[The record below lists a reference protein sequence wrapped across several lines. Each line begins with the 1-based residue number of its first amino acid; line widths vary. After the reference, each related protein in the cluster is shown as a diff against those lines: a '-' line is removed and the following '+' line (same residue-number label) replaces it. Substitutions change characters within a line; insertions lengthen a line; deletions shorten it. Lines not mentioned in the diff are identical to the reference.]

1 MSCTNCFNG
10 CTETVS
16 DQCVKYT
23 GINVPAL
30 GIQHGDTLLTVENAI
45 VNFLV
50 PVLDGT
56 GIKPI
61 INEDF
66 ICNTVAQFL
75 PSCTVCTGFTL
86 NDVLTAIIRASC
98 LLQEEIDDIVAE
110 LAILNSDYDVN
121 CLSGVTN
128 SSDTH
133 IVLQAAIDKICEIDV
148 ELAAFIADVEL
159 NYITSDNIDT
169 YIQTYL
175 INLPNTNLVSNKM
188 IPGVIYP
195 YYGSIASFDSTGAGT
210 GDWIKI
216 YLCNGGNPGVP
227 DLRGRTLVG
236 FTAGTLLGP
245 TPMSSIV
252 DPFASSFNFSYSPT
266 TPISGLNQISLLEN
280 QLPIHTHPNTV
291 LTTMTQTPHSHGLS
305 GGVVK
310 FGGPYGLNYASDFAF
325 DGKYTTDDNIANI
338 TVSTSITN
346 APIGQNLPHSNVQ
359 PSHGCNFIIYLP

>member
-1 MSCTNCFNG
+1 M
-10 CTETVS
+10 
-16 DQCVKYT
+16 
-23 GINVPAL
+23 
-30 GIQHGDTLLTVENAI
+30 
-45 VNFLV
+45 
-50 PVLDGT
+50 LDGT
-56 GIKPI
+56 GIRPI
-61 INEDF
+61 INETF
-66 ICNTVAQFL
+66 ICDTVAQFL

-86 NDVLTAIIRASC
+86 NDVLTAIIRATC
-98 LLQEEIDDIVAE
+98 VLQEQIDDIVAD
-110 LAILNSDYDVN
+110 LATLNSDYDVN
-121 CLSGVTN
+121 CLFGVTN

-133 IVLQAAIDKICEIDV
+133 NVLQAAIDKICEIDV
-148 ELAAFIADVEL
+148 DLAAFIAEVEL
-159 NYITSDNIDT
+159 NYINSSNIDT
-169 YIQTYL
+169 YIETYL
-175 INLPNTNLVSNKM
+175 NSLPSTGLVSNKM

-195 YYGSIASFDSTGAGT
+195 YYGSIASFDATGAGT

-236 FTAGTLLGP
+236 FTAGTILGP

-252 DPFASSFNFSYSPT
+252 DPFSSPFNPPYSPGNPT
-266 TPISGLNQISLLEN
+266 SGLNQISLLES

-325 DGKYTTDDNIANI
+325 DAKYTTDESSANI
-338 TVSTSITN
+338 TVTTSITN